1 MDQGEDKHDAQPG
14 TILACPEDYISQ
26 IGIATCS
33 VHVLAVLTYDWS
45 VISVNQWTSA
55 DAAIDGSC
63 VEGNSKIGE

>member
-1 MDQGEDKHDAQPG
+1 MDKEEDEHDARPG

-26 IGIATCS
+26 IGFATCS

-55 DAAIDGSC
+55 DAAIDESC
-63 VEGNSKIGE
+63 TPRVSRVAS

>member
-1 MDQGEDKHDAQPG
+1 VDKEEDEHDARPG

-45 VISVNQWTSA
+45 SQSVDQQTSA